1 MRQWPTLLCTFHV
14 EGLQPVKSFASFK
27 GGQRERCGAERT
39 AAKHNDRG
47 AVTLLK

>member
-1 MRQWPTLLCTFHV
+1 MLRVCNRTT
-14 EGLQPVKSFASFK
+14 VKSFASLK
-27 GGQRERCGAERT
+27 GVQRERCGAERT